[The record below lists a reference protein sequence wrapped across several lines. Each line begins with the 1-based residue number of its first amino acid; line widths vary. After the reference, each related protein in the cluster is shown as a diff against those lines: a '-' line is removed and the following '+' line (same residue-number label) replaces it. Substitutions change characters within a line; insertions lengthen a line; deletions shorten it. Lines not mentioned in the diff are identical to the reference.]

1 MSWVRRDESCHK
13 KFFLPT
19 KGCLNEL
26 YTLTAIK
33 LSNVILDVYQSRD
46 KSFTKRIITQGRRKG
61 GGAGGHRPPCPLVRR
76 AGGGES
82 ALRVKILTQKI

>member
-13 KFFLPT
+13 NVFLPT

-61 GGAGGHRPPCPLVRR
+61 GGAGGASPPLPFSKG
-76 AGGGES
+76 AGGPVQRLKS
-82 ALRVKILTQKI
+82 MNYA

>member
-61 GGAGGHRPPCPLVRR
+61 GGGGAGGASPPLPFSKGGRGGAKVPL
-76 AGGGES
+76 E
-82 ALRVKILTQKI
+82 